1 MIDPTISPEENARRK
16 KLWRSLPGRERL
28 AFANMTDA
36 EHAAMKAK
44 LLALAE
50 SGAPRPGPDTL
61 EGYALRQYTETE

>member
-1 MIDPTISPEENARRK
+1 MIDPISPEEHARRR

-28 AFANMTDA
+28 AFAGMTNA
-36 EHAAMKAK
+36 EHTAMKAK

-50 SGAPRPGPDTL
+50 SGAPQPGPDTL